1 MLLAMS
7 IKMDDFQILFSV
19 KSYIKALVM
28 WGMNPYFLHCISYM
42 CRIYTQK
49 YSPPIYHAKIWAGFN
64 NSV

>member
-28 WGMNPYFLHCISYM
+28 WGMNPYFFALHQLY
-42 CRIYTQK
+42 
-49 YSPPIYHAKIWAGFN
+49 
-64 NSV
+64 V